1 MADVNKSVNIAINVV
16 SDVGK
21 KINAIGISFNMMAGK
36 VNFATDSI
44 EKFRKQLG
52 KIKAPAGI
60 DKIAKGI
67 QSISKVDSKGV
78 DTLADGLKKI
88 DKLKFPDFSK
98 ANSDLSAHNKA
109 LREVIKS
116 YKELV
121 SQSKKVKLQGI
132 VKNVKQGSKAMKDFS
147 TETKKSGTSFSQWGF
162 ALGSAST
169 GLSKFGTQ
177 IYGVT
182 RGFSAVSKEL
192 TASMII
198 FSTAFA
204 GMFALKGVVNDLV
217 AFDDAIRAAGAV
229 AGASSTELEMFS
241 DAAREM
247 GESTRYTAVSAAEA
261 LKALAMTGLDVNESM
276 ATLPTVLNLA
286 ASANMDLGKSAD
298 IVTNIMVGY
307 GKSVKDLPRIADL
320 MTAAFTS
327 SNTSLEQVGVALQ
340 YVGPVAKAAG
350 IELEETV
357 GILASLANAGY
368 RGCYD
373 RETDVLTEGGW
384 KKWEDATE
392 DDKFATYNDKT
403 GYIEYQSPE
412 RMIRYRH
419 TGKMYKVCNKG
430 IDLCV
435 TPDHRMYAK
444 KRDHDNFEIIRANK
458 LAGKA
463 VRYKTGGMKWNG
475 DSPDVITLPGFSQN
489 RGSWTKEVP
498 SIDIDSKLWATFLGW
513 YIAEG
518 HCNYDR
524 GNYRV
529 VITQKKPNHIK
540 HMTEVFD
547 ALPWNYNHCK
557 LTGQFTFTNEQFFRA
572 LKPLGQVYEK
582 HIPSYAK
589 KWDTDLLAILHKS
602 LMDGDGTVEKRYY
615 TSSIR
620 LRDDV
625 QEISLKLGYS
635 TLSRKKTEIGDKSTI
650 NGREVTAKAV
660 GWCINSTS
668 VRTEPWMDRSN
679 WNRNGDRKLS
689 EKDPYNLFEGW
700 IDYDDEVFCAEVPNG
715 LLIVRRN
722 GRAIVSGNSKAGTTL
737 RTSIARLLAPTD
749 KMKGVLEK
757 YGIAMEQLVNE
768 DGTMK
773 SFTGML
779 DIMRTKSVTAGDALV
794 LFGKRAGPGMLALM
808 GQTAEE
814 IDAMNT
820 AISESKG
827 IALKVAYEM
836 ESGLGGS
843 LRKLKSMWEE
853 VSIAIGKVIEKDVNG
868 FVLDLT
874 KTLKDNKD
882 ELVAVTAAL
891 FRFLGVL
898 AKVGGWVAGFVAGNA
913 RLLASLG
920 AIAIAIRLL
929 TVEAKTLLGVNLLGM
944 FTTLSSGT
952 ALKGFTGLIG
962 KLTTSLNLYTS
973 SATGAAVASS
983 KLAKVGGVSAALGMA
998 TKNSLSFGSSLVL
1011 LAKSVG
1017 AAITG
1022 FIRLHPWLIVIAAT
1036 IGALYAIN
1044 KLVSKDYA
1052 EMAQESIKAANGAK
1066 ELNRHLEYQLAK
1078 LGLIN
1083 KQLEKDSAK
1092 GYEKSQS
1099 ELVDVINSTNLSLE
1113 DKIDLIF
1120 RVNKSQDEAKKVQ
1133 KELNEQ
1139 IQKESDAYNIDIIRK
1154 AIDARNQQA
1163 KAGLKVAKDL
1173 DIYYGIVKDGEST
1186 LNDGEKAL
1194 KGWITKLR
1202 ESDGTISNAAI
1213 GVIDYL
1219 NEIAG
1224 AKKTYLENEKE
1235 LDKMTAKYSVMERQM
1250 ALTGKSAEEF
1260 EKALRLSGS
1269 TEQEIQ
1275 DALNKYKDLVES
1287 IEDPKTKEAVEQALK
1302 IDTTEIENTAKEVVQ
1317 IYKNMDKDILESH
1330 KQSNA
1335 NIAILQA
1342 QGVLSLTDAELEKIR
1357 VYNET
1362 YQKRLTLAREKE
1374 AEIGAT
1380 SEEQRKKIADAIK
1393 DIENDA
1399 LAHTKD
1405 QLVKYITAEK
1415 DATEKILKIKKKQAE
1430 DEIALEEKKTSLI
1443 TSSANKIANLR
1454 TSLADKTRAISQKG
1468 MTDEQKNNS
1477 NRIAANNKMIAAYK
1491 LLDEFERTGDSSTL
1505 SRLQSLVGSAGD
1517 LYGNLENSKEAYQGI
1532 GIASKTLEKIE
1543 KTRLNFELAKT
1554 EEIARKKKEKTDK
1567 ELADQQKIKDAS
1579 IAAVKSITEL
1589 IDKISVTDKEFKI
1602 IVDSDEVMTAKEI
1615 MDEIEDKR
1623 VELELATAKEENF
1636 REINDIY
1643 GKLQDK
1649 TITLTIKTKVEGKG
1663 ASIVRNEA
1671 EGGYITPSFFAKGG
1685 DVFRKLLSPFISS
1698 GSGNKDDVPA
1708 MLMKGEYVQTQ
1719 SAVRKYG
1726 TAFMDSIR
1734 SGAFPLE
1741 LALSGIKGFANGG
1754 SVFSGVG
1761 SSAPTPSLSSDS
1773 NENTM
1778 SVDLNLLPNEPPIS
1792 TNMSGSQVNELFR
1805 QMSIMKNR
1813 LS

>member
-16 SDVGK
+16 SDIGN
-21 KINAIGISFNMMAGK
+21 KINVIGTSFNTLTGK
-36 VNFATDSI
+36 VNIATNSI
-44 EKFRKQLG
+44 SKFRKELG
-52 KIKAPAGI
+52 KIKAPAGMDQI
-60 DKIAKGI
+60 GKGI
-67 QSISKVDSKGV
+67 QSISKVNGKGV
-78 DTLADGLKKI
+78 GVLADGLKKI
-88 DKLKFPDFSK
+88 DKVKFPDFSK
-98 ANSDLSAHNKA
+98 VNTDLSAHNKA
-109 LREVIKS
+109 LKEVIKS

-132 VKNVKQGSKAMKDFS
+132 VKNVKNGSKAMKDFS

-192 TASMII
+192 TASMLV

-204 GMFALKGVVNDLV
+204 GMFALKGVVSDLV

-229 AGASSTELEMFS
+229 AGASSSELEMFS

-247 GESTRYTAVSAAEA
+247 GESTRFTATSAAEA

-286 ASANMDLGKSAD
+286 AAANMDLGQSAD

-307 GKSVKDLPRIADL
+307 GKSVKDLPHIADL
-320 MTAAFTS
+320 MTAAFTN
-327 SNTSLEQVGVALQ
+327 SNTSLQQIGVALQ

-350 IELEETV
+350 IELEETA
-357 GILASLANAGY
+357 GILGSLANAGY

-373 RETDVLTEGGW
+373 RETDVLTEDGW

-392 DDKFATYNDKT
+392 DDRFATYNDKN
-403 GYIEYQSPE
+403 GCIEYQSPE
-412 RMIRYRH
+412 RMIRYHH
-419 TGKMYKVCNKG
+419 TGKMYKVKNRN
-430 IDLCV
+430 IDLLV
-435 TPDHRMYAK
+435 TPDHKMYVKGGGK
-444 KRDHDNFEIIRANK
+444 KDFEALRADNI
-458 LAGKA
+458 AGKSYQ
-463 VRYKTGGMKWNG
+463 YKTGGIGWNVS
-475 DSPDVITLPGFSQN
+475 SPESITLPGFMQN
-489 RGSWTKEVP
+489 RGSWTKEILP
-498 SIDIDSKLWATFLGW
+498 QEIDSKVWAKFLGW

-518 HCNYDR
+518 HCKHSRSGYCV
-524 GNYRV
+524 Y
-529 VITQKKPNHIK
+529 ITQKKPNHLYEMNELFK
-540 HMTEVFD
+540 K
-547 ALPWNYNHCK
+547 LPWAYDYTEK
-557 LTGQFTFTNEQFFRA
+557 TGQFRFNNQQFYNA
-572 LKPLGQVYEK
+572 VVGIGKVYNK
-582 HIPSYAK
+582 HIPQYAK
-589 KWDTDLLAILHKS
+589 DWGIDLLETLHKS
-602 LMDGDGTVEKRYY
+602 LMQGDGTIDGEKSSGRYF
-615 TSSIR
+615 TSSVR
-620 LRDDV
+620 LKDDF

-635 TLSRKKTEIGDKSTI
+635 TLVRIHVHKGSTSKI
-650 NGREVTAKAV
+650 NGRVITTKVDIYSISAKL
-660 GWCINSTS
+660 GQI
-668 VRTEPWMDRSN
+668 EPWYHQKRSN
-679 WNRNGDRKLS
+679 VNSKRC
-689 EKDPYNLFEGW
+689 EIFEGYVN
-700 IDYDDEVFCAEVPNG
+700 YDDEVFCAEVTNG
-715 LLIVRRN
+715 LLIVRRG
-722 GRAIVSGNSKAGTTL
+722 GRAIISSNSKAGTTL

-779 DIMRTKSVTAGDALV
+779 DIMRTKSVTAGDALI

-808 GQTAEE
+808 GQSAEE

-820 AISESKG
+820 AIAESKG

-898 AKVGGWVAGFVAGNA
+898 AKVAGWVVEFVAGNA
-913 RLLASLG
+913 RLIASLG
-920 AIAIAIRLL
+920 AVTIAIRLL
-929 TVEAKTLLGVNLLGM
+929 TVESKKLLGINLLGM
-944 FTTLSSGT
+944 ISNIGKTGGIISVT
-952 ALKGFTGLIG
+952 AQIG
-962 KLTTSLNLYTS
+962 KLTAALISYRTA
-973 SATGAAVASS
+973 ATGATVATTRLSTVSS
-983 KLAKVGGVSAALGMA
+983 LSTWFSGAATNAKILGTSLLSLGKNAALAIA
-998 TKNSLSFGSSLVL
+998 TF
-1011 LAKSVG
+1011 
-1017 AAITG
+1017 T
-1022 FIRLHPWLIVIAAT
+1022 RLHPWIVVITAT
-1036 IGALYAIN
+1036 LGVLYAIV
-1044 KLVSKDYA
+1044 KLVNKDYA
-1052 EMAQESIKAANGAK
+1052 GMAQESINAANTAK

-1083 KQLEKDSAK
+1083 KQLEKDSAS

-1099 ELVDVINSTNLSLE
+1099 ELIDVINSTNLSLE

-1120 RVNKSQDEAKKVQ
+1120 RVRESQDEAKKVQ

-1139 IQKESDAYNIDIIRK
+1139 IQKESDSYNIDIIRK
-1154 AIDARNQQA
+1154 TIDARNQQA
-1163 KAGLKVAKDL
+1163 KAGSKVAKDL
-1173 DIYYGIVKDGEST
+1173 EIYYGIVKDGEST

-1194 KGWITKLR
+1194 KGWIEKLR
-1202 ESDGTISNAAI
+1202 KSDGAISKATV

-1224 AKKTYLENEKE
+1224 TKKTYLENEKE

-1260 EKALRLSGS
+1260 EEALRLSGS

-1275 DALNKYKDLVES
+1275 NALNKYEDLVES
-1287 IEDPKTKEAVEQALK
+1287 LEDPKTREAVEQALK
-1302 IDTTEIENTAKEVVQ
+1302 IDTTEIENTAKEV
-1317 IYKNMDKDILESH
+1317 IKAYKDMDKEILDSK

-1335 NIAILQA
+1335 NIAVLQA

-1380 SEEQRKKIADAIK
+1380 SEEQRKKVADAIK

-1415 DATEKILKIKKKQAE
+1415 DASEKIIKIKKKVAK
-1430 DEIALEEKKTSLI
+1430 IEKDLVEKTTSLKI
-1443 TSSANKIANLR
+1443 ASANKIAGISSSFEDKVRSLR
-1454 TSLADKTRAISQKG
+1454 QRS
-1468 MTDEQKNNS
+1468 MTDAQKEAS
-1477 NRIAANNKMIAAYK
+1477 NQLAAYNK
-1491 LLDEFERTGDSSTL
+1491 LQKAKEALSKYKTTGDASDLALFESMASS
-1505 SRLQSLVGSAGD
+1505 SSSLWEG
-1517 LYGNLENSKEAYQGI
+1517 LKNSKEAYKGLRE
-1532 GIASKTLEKIE
+1532 IASITGTAEKV
-1543 KTRLNFELAKT
+1543 RLKFQIQEEERLAS
-1554 EEIARKKKEKTDK
+1554 EKKKNAEK
-1567 ELADQQKIKDAS
+1567 ELKDQKELKDS
-1579 IAAVKSITEL
+1579 SMAAIKSITDL

-1602 IVDSDEVMTAKEI
+1602 IVDTEEVQNAKEI
-1615 MDEIEDKR
+1615 YDEIEDKT
-1623 VELELATAKEENF
+1623 VTITESVTDKTVWE
-1636 REINDIY
+1636 DIKTIY
-1643 GKLQDK
+1643 DELQDK
-1649 TITLTIKTKVEGKG
+1649 TITIDVKVKGKG
-1663 ASIVRNEA
+1663 ASIVQDKA
-1671 EGGYITPSFFAKGG
+1671 DGGYIMPSFFAKGG
-1685 DVFRKLLSPFISS
+1685 DVFRKLISPFITS

-1734 SGAFPLE
+1734 SGVFPLE
-1741 LALSGIKGFANGG
+1741 LALGGIKGFANGG

-1761 SSAPTPSLSSDS
+1761 SNAPTPSLSSGS
-1773 NENTM
+1773 NDETM

-1792 TNMSGSQVNELFR
+1792 TSMSGSQVNELFR